1 MPSRALCL
9 GPTQPHLIPLTSPPH
24 LPPSPQNL
32 SVPLLSHLSLPP
44 QPSVQTFLL
53 AHTPSPDLPECP
65 FLEMACPPWVRPPVL
80 SAATAQP
87 PVSQHPAPPHRNHLL
102 DPCLPHPTEHSV
114 RGGIR
119 PASSP
124 LGPQHLPSLKD
135 QSATGDMDEQM
146 DNTPRGFTARLR
158 MEK

>member
-1 MPSRALCL
+1 MPSRAPCL

-53 AHTPSPDLPECP
+53 AYTPSPDLPECP

-87 PVSQHPAPPHRNHLL
+87 PVSQHPAPP
-102 DPCLPHPTEHSV
+102 PQP
-114 RGGIR
+114 
-119 PASSP
+119 PAGSLSSP
-124 LGPQHLPSLKD
+124 PDRALRKGRDQACLIPTGSSAPTQPQGPKSNGGH
-135 QSATGDMDEQM
+135 G
-146 DNTPRGFTARLR
+146 
-158 MEK
+158 